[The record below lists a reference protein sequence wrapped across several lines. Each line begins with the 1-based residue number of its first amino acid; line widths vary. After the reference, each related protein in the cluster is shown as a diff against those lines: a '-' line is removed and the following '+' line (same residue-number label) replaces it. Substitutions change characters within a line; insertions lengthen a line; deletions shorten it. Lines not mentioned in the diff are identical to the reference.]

1 MQLKL
6 YKLSKINLI
15 ALDNL
20 FIFKIK
26 IKTFWQL
33 WQLFSLIV
41 YWYWSCPASAIET
54 KTAVKPQYSYNNKIA
69 EGVNQYIFNLSLS
82 EL

>member
-26 IKTFWQL
+26 
-33 WQLFSLIV
+33 
-41 YWYWSCPASAIET
+41 
-54 KTAVKPQYSYNNKIA
+54 
-69 EGVNQYIFNLSLS
+69 NQNFLTTLTVI
-82 EL
+82 